1 MTDAAG
7 EGTIINT
14 SFNFIYSLPINI
26 GDIITIRLGTQASYV
41 KKIVDWSKLRFGD
54 QIDPRRGWI
63 YQTQEQQGKDIV
75 LYPDF
80 SAGVLLNTV
89 KIENTFSLQGGIAV
103 HHITEP
109 DESFFSST
117 DTSRLPRKYS
127 VHGGFTYY
135 LRSDSVGDVSI
146 TPLFLFQMQQE
157 FMQLNLG
164 LTFQRKKG
172 FIGTYYRNGDSFI
185 LFAGTEILGVRF
197 AYSYDAT
204 FSKLGNP
211 KDGTHG
217 AHEISWGCVIKHKKK
232 KLKFHPA
239 LIPGF

>member
-1 MTDAAG
+1 LTDRAG

-26 GDIITIRLGTQASYV
+26 GDIITIRLGSQAGFV

-80 SAGVLLNTV
+80 SAGVLLNTS
-89 KIENTFSLQGGIAV
+89 KIENTFSFQGGIAV
-103 HHITEP
+103 HHIAEP
-109 DESFFSST
+109 DESFFGSTSS
-117 DTSRLPRKYS
+117 SPLPRKYS
-127 VHGGFTYY
+127 VHGGVTYY
-135 LRSDSVGDVSI
+135 LRSDSTGDISI
-146 TPLFLFQMQQE
+146 TSLLLFQKQE
-157 FMQLNLG
+157 EFNQINLG

-185 LFAGTEILGVRF
+185 LSAGIEMLGARF

-204 FSKLGNP
+204 ISKLGNP
-211 KDGTHG
+211 KDGTNG
-217 AHEISWGCVIKHKKK
+217 AHEVSWGCVIKHKKK
-232 KLKFHPA
+232 KLKFHPV